1 VSRAA
6 SKKAPAPEIPIFSD
20 RLTEVIETVVKG
32 GAPNAGHF
40 CGSCYTPIDRQ
51 RMHCPHCRMAVA
63 DYRPVAKVP
72 DEVLEM
78 FRTLR
83 RRESLV
89 VNSFAYL
96 GIFSGAFIF
105 IAVFYFL
112 FLLNAGLWWYIFD
125 IVLLFVAARVL
136 AGLLGG
142 FVGDELGYRYSR
154 RKLAEEWRAY
164 AAARDAKRAAPTST
178 SS

>member
-1 VSRAA
+1 VSRAT
-6 SKKAPAPEIPIFSD
+6 SKKALPPEIPIFSD

-40 CGSCYTPIDRQ
+40 CGFCYTPIDRQ

-63 DYRPVAKVP
+63 DYRPVGKVP

-89 VNSFAYL
+89 VNSFAYV
-96 GIFSGAFIF
+96 GIFAGAFIF
-105 IAVFYFL
+105 IAVFYLL

-154 RKLAEEWRAY
+154 RKLAQEWRAY
-164 AAARDAKRAAPTST
+164 VSARDAKRAAPAS
-178 SS
+178 